1 MDARTERLGDEQA
14 IRDVLARYWRGIDRR
29 DAALVESSYHPDAYD
44 DHGYY
49 KGSIS
54 GFVESLGPGVW
65 AYFEN
70 TQHFSGQIA
79 VEFNASDRASVES
92 YAEAHH
98 IRRRQD
104 GSFEDLVYGLRYVD
118 RFARRDGEWRIAHRV
133 CTWDWHRID
142 ATGGIPLGD
151 GYFRGHHSH
160 RDPVYRHPQSVG
172 HRVGPDALVAK
183 QACYDTLMRYARG
196 VDRCDPELVRST
208 YHPDAYDDHGGYQGD
223 AKGFI
228 EWVKPTVMD
237 SFTCTMHKLGNVLIE
252 VDAEQAFA
260 ETYAVVHHVQAEQET
275 PSDLIMG
282 VRYIDRLEQR
292 SGEWKIAD
300 RVMSFEWER
309 TLEIGSQDEAEV
321 FKRGLRDGSD
331 PVLRR
336 APAAHKAPADRE
348 APAPQETLSARDA
361 PAAQREF
368 ASQASLSGPAAFGRV
383 ADRSAIYA
391 ALLRYCRGV
400 DRRDEVLIRSAY
412 HVDASDDHGAY
423 QGGIDGLVEYIR
435 KEVDSRFQIT
445 MHKLGQALIEI
456 DADVAHSEAYAI
468 CHHIQTE
475 KGKGLID
482 LVAGIRYIDRFERRD
497 GIWRIAQREIRSE
510 WVRTDPLEALDPS
523 WTLGR
528 TDSSDPV
535 FAE

>member
-1 MDARTERLGDEQA
+1 MDARIERLGDEQA

-29 DAALVESSYHPDAYD
+29 DVALVESSYHPDAYD

-49 KGSIS
+49 KGPIP
-54 GFVESLGPGVW
+54 GFVESLEPGVW

-70 TQHFSGQIA
+70 TQHFSGHIA
-79 VEFNASDRASVES
+79 VEFVDRDRANAES

-98 IRRRQD
+98 IHRKED

-118 RFARRDGEWRIAHRV
+118 RFACRDGEWRIAHRV

-151 GYFRGHHSH
+151 GYFRGYHSH
-160 RDPVYRHPQSVG
+160 QDPVYQHPRSVG
-172 HRVGPDALVAK
+172 RRVGPDALVAK

-223 AKGFI
+223 ANGFI
-228 EWVKPTVMD
+228 EWVKPTVMENF
-237 SFTCTMHKLGNVLIE
+237 SCTMHKLGNVLIE
-252 VDAEQAFA
+252 IDGEQAFA
-260 ETYAVVHHVQAEQET
+260 ETYAVAHHVQADQET

-292 SGEWKIAD
+292 RGEWKIAH

-309 TLEIGSQDEAEV
+309 TLEIGSQAEIDT
-321 FKRGLRDGSD
+321 FKRGLRDGTD

-336 APAAHKAPADRE
+336 ASPASAHA
-348 APAPQETLSARDA
+348 SAA
-361 PAAQREF
+361 LE
-368 ASQASLSGPAAFGRV
+368 RV
-383 ADRSAIYA
+383 ADRSAIYG
-391 ALLRYCRGV
+391 ALVRYCRGV
-400 DRRDEVLIRSAY
+400 DRRDEALIRSAY
-412 HVDASDDHGAY
+412 HLDASDDHGAH
-423 QGGIDGLVEYIR
+423 QGGVDGLIEYIR
-435 KEVDSRFQIT
+435 KEVDSRFRIT

-456 DADVAHSEAYAI
+456 DGEVAHSEAYAI

-475 KGKGLID
+475 QGKD
-482 LVAGIRYIDRFERRD
+482 LADIVAGIRYIDRFERRD

-510 WVRTDPLEALDPS
+510 WLRTDPLEALDAS
-523 WTLGR
+523 WTFGT
-528 TDSSDPV
+528 TDFSDPV